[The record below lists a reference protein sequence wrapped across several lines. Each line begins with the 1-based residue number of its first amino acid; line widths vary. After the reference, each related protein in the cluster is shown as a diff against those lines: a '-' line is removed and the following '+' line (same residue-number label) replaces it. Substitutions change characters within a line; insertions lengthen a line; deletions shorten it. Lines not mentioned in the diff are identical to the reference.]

1 MLNRLVVSAAISLT
15 LVVACLRAQ
24 PAAQTTSQTE
34 SSRKPAAVMSPDNAS
49 WLERAGRDQEDRP
62 EFVIEVMNLKPGD
75 IVADIGAGS
84 GYFSR
89 RLARAVAP
97 GGKVYAVDVT
107 EEMLKL
113 VRESAV
119 RDGITNIVPILGSDS
134 DPKLP
139 DGKISKMLLVDV
151 YHEFQNP
158 TAMLAALK
166 RDLAPKGRVY
176 LIENRLEG
184 ETARHVKREH
194 RMSVKDITS
203 EWGAA
208 GFRILERHD
217 DLPTQH
223 FFVLEAIK
231 P

>member
-1 MLNRLVVSAAISLT
+1 MLKRVVVLAAIPL
-15 LVVACLRAQ
+15 LLAVACLRAQ
-24 PAAQTTSQTE
+24 PAAQTE
-34 SSRKPAAVMSPDNAS
+34 SGRKPAAVMSPDNAS
-49 WLERAGRDQEDRP
+49 WLERPGRDEEDRP
-62 EFVIEVMNLKPGD
+62 EFVLEVMNLKPGD
-75 IVADIGAGS
+75 VVADIGAGT

-89 RLARAVAP
+89 RLARAVEPA
-97 GGKVYAVDVT
+97 GKVYAVDVRNQ
-107 EEMLKL
+107 MLKL
-113 VRESAV
+113 LREYAA
-119 RDGITNIVPILGSDS
+119 RDGITNIISILGSDT
-134 DPKLP
+134 DPALP

-166 RDLAPKGRVY
+166 RDLAPGGRVY
-176 LIENRLEG
+176 LVENRLEG
-184 ETARHVKREH
+184 KTAQHVRREH

-223 FFVLEAIK
+223 FFVFEAIR
-231 P
+231 